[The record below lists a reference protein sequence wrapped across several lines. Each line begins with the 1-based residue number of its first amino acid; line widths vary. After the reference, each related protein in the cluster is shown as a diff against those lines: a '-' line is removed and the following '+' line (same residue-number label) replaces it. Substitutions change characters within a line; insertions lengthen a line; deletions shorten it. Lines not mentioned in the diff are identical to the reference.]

1 MKGKVGMDFMTTT
14 KEQPL
19 ADSMHMRVTRR
30 DGGGLPSPFSEI
42 GKKCRNLGKICSDC
56 SRLWVKFFI

>member
-30 DGGGLPSPFSEI
+30 EGGGLPSPFSEI
-42 GKKCRNLGKICSDC
+42 GKKCRNLG
-56 SRLWVKFFI
+56 

>member
-19 ADSMHMRVTRR
+19 ADSMHRRVTRR
-30 DGGGLPSPFSEI
+30 EGGGKGRRGRERRGTGRRIQKSSGETMD
-42 GKKCRNLGKICSDC
+42 GETK
-56 SRLWVKFFI
+56 